1 MSLERI
7 RNRMA
12 NVKQQRTANF
22 EQAFWGDVGSWV
34 SQDLGGYNSE
44 LNTLHFPTQTLPDKT
59 QMWNKYNQ
67 LAKKRGVHANY
78 SSFMQQY
85 DNMIAAEDSKFLSV
99 VNRSKMMGA
108 KDKDIR
114 EAILK
119 NPEALNRLNK
129 VFAMA
134 DAETQAQIASIFK
147 DEQTWGEWASENP
160 FPAIAGGL
168 GIGAAGLYGAGKVKE
183 MFADDTTKKK
193 KTGIGPKPKKKTAP
207 KYVTQS
213 GVTYEKVNI
222 GRPDAKVMLAEYK
235 KYKDGEFK
243 KYQDKGGKLDRKSWE
258 KTAKTKPI
266 VAWAKEK
273 YPKGET
279 TVTISKAHFNNWKA
293 EQYNKYK
300 DAEFKK
306 YKDGGG
312 DLDRKG
318 WEKSDNKTQSRK
330 EWNKGKTISSMLEGK
345 SAKEIKEIASD
356 KYAPKGK
363 VGTVGQTE
371 LDQKKLDEEYEKK
384 KKSYDERKKKS
395 KSWRHRYPKVAKGM
409 KWGGR
414 GATALYLFDLARSMF
429 GSEE

>member
-7 RNRMA
+7 RNKMA
-12 NVKQQRTANF
+12 NVKQQRAVNF

-99 VNRSKMMGA
+99 INRSKMMGA

-114 EAILK
+114 EAILS

-129 VFAMA
+129 VFAMSDA
-134 DAETQAQIASIFK
+134 DTQAQIASILK
-147 DEQTWGEWASENP
+147 PEETWGEWASEKP
-160 FPAIAGGL
+160 IQAGL
-168 GIGAAGLYGAGKVKE
+168 LATGIGAAGIYGAGKVKG
-183 MFADDTTKKK
+183 MFAGDTTKKK

-207 KYVTQS
+207 AYQTQS
-213 GVTYEKVNI
+213 GVVYEKVNL
-222 GRPDAKVMLAEYK
+222 RPSAKEIHAEYK
-235 KYKDGEFK
+235 NYKS
-243 KYQDKGGKLDRKSWE
+243 KGG
-258 KTAKTKPI
+258 TKQLVPW
-266 VAWAKEK
+266 VNEN
-273 YPKGET
+273 YPKGKGGTRAT
-279 TVTISKAHFNNWKA
+279 TVTISKGHFNNWKT
-293 EQYNKYK
+293 EQYNNYK
-300 DAEFKK
+300 NNEFKK

-330 EWNKGKTISSMLEGK
+330 EWNKGKTVSSMLEGK

-371 LDQKKLDEEYEKK
+371 IDQKKLDEEYKK
-384 KKSYDERKKKS
+384 KKESYDKRKKKS

-409 KWGGR
+409 KYGGR
-414 GATALYLFDLARSMF
+414 AATALYLFDLARNMF
-429 GSEE
+429 SSEE